1 MEGDW
6 GAFAEAFETCQQ
18 NATSRA
24 RIGKTWPL
32 FELLKD
38 KNQEHIEVIHDWLDP
53 VVEKAVGDRRS
64 AEKAGVQSSIAEKT
78 FLQHLA
84 DSTDSKSTNALRRL
98 ANLQRLRR
106 SCSDSRP
113 TLEYA
118 SGVQG
123 YGKHSPFCTAH
134 ETNNRVDSLHLDVH
148 HIPHGD
154 VPGGRQET
162 AHRGPGAL
170 WSNPVGIV

>member
-1 MEGDW
+1 MGAKGLAMEGDW

-38 KNQEHIEVIHDWLDP
+38 KNQEHIKVIHDWLDP
-53 VVEKAVGDRRS
+53 VVDTAVEDRTS

-84 DSTDSKSTNALRRL
+84 DSTDGMSTVALRHP
-98 ANLQRLRR
+98 ANLQPLRR

-118 SGVQG
+118 SGVQR
-123 YGKHSPFCTAH
+123 YGKRSPIPHSP
-134 ETNNRVDSLHLDVH
+134 
-148 HIPHGD
+148 
-154 VPGGRQET
+154 
-162 AHRGPGAL
+162 
-170 WSNPVGIV
+170 